1 MTGIAIGIGS
11 VRLAQDLGR
20 LVQGAMEGAHL
31 WKQLQN
37 ALAPSEVEEARRVI
51 GRELLESIAD
61 AENEVQCLE
70 EILDMYREQ
79 VDEDMAKLSAKPAL
93 PPPPVLE
100 YVEREIQFFVTQLRD
115 RAAMHGVDSE
125 TMVRPQT
132 PKEEAVL
139 KYVSRPG
146 TAGSSRPSTA
156 GASCGGANC
165 SARSPGP
172 VHCPTSHSW

>member
-1 MTGIAIGIGS
+1 
-11 VRLAQDLGR
+11 
-20 LVQGAMEGAHL
+20 MEGAHL

-37 ALAPSEVEEARRVI
+37 ALAPSEVEEARHVI

-146 TAGSSRPSTA
+146 TAGSSP
-156 GASCGGANC
+156 
-165 SARSPGP
+165 RSSGKLPCD
-172 VHCPTSHSW
+172 VWYTEDLVWKA

>member
-1 MTGIAIGIGS
+1 
-11 VRLAQDLGR
+11 
-20 LVQGAMEGAHL
+20 MEGAHL

-146 TAGSSRPSTA
+146 TAGPRARRSWTFRASTRACGRSRNDAQCTSSSEQHRGSRP
-156 GASCGGANC
+156 GGRGQTVAL
-165 SARSPGP
+165 RSPAAGF
-172 VHCPTSHSW
+172 